1 MEEHR
6 LMNHRHPMRYL
17 IAALAFALVAGACS
31 SADGGSDDRG
41 SGGSGDTFM
50 VEPDLISAPLN
61 VTVVFTDDGFEPSM
75 IFLPAGRQIRLALRN
90 RTEAEHHFRIRGLV
104 PGNLR
109 WMQVP
114 EIDEYEAATMSLEEL
129 EAFGIA
135 DVADIT
141 DEAEL
146 AHYMHHLTPT
156 FSPVKEVSPAGI
168 KPLGTEVHGY
178 VTRGKQDT
186 LTFFPLSVGRFVA
199 EDVLHPEVTGTV
211 IVFAVE
217 DS

>member
-1 MEEHR
+1 M
-6 LMNHRHPMRYL
+6 
-17 IAALAFALVAGACS
+17 S
-31 SADGGSDDRG
+31 
-41 SGGSGDTFM
+41 
-50 VEPDLISAPLN
+50 
-61 VTVVFTDDGFEPSM
+61 
-75 IFLPAGRQIRLALRN
+75 
-90 RTEAEHHFRIRGLV
+90 
-104 PGNLR
+104 
-109 WMQVP
+109 VP
-114 EIDEYEAATMSLEEL
+114 ELDEYDIGSMSPSEL
-129 EAFGIA
+129 EVYGIA
-135 DVADIT
+135 EVADIT

-178 VTRGKQDT
+178 VTRGTPDT
-186 LTFFPLSVGRFVA
+186 LTFFPLSVGTYLA